1 MWVEYMDGPG
11 LERFG
16 GDTASAEFVAF
27 AVGAELLEF
36 SAVVAASKVKRS
48 FNPKPDRKAKERL
61 IEAFDPEAGLIA
73 SSFLQ
78 HCVADMLAGA
88 VEDERTAI
96 EALDDWVRTVL
107 PVAQEDLGY
116 YEDVKAQYLDAGNGS
131 LMVALGAFTHRAIAI
146 ATSGNVPDL
155 PMFRPVEGLDWREW
169 ITVDDKQWD
178 VPLHLGLAP
187 KWDEAAETYLL
198 AVERSAD

>member
-1 MWVEYMDGPG
+1 MWVEQLDGPG

-36 SAVVAASKVKRS
+36 SAVVAASKVKRT
-48 FNPKPDRKAKERL
+48 FNPKPDRKAQERL
-61 IEAFDPEAGLIA
+61 IEAFDAEAGLTA
-73 SSFLQ
+73 SVFLQ

-88 VEDERTAI
+88 VEEERAAI
-96 EALDDWVRTVL
+96 EALDDRVRRTV
-107 PVAQEDLGY
+107 PVAHEDLGY
-116 YEDVKAQYLDAGNGS
+116 YQDVRREYLDAGNGS

-178 VPLHLGLAP
+178 MPLHLGLAP

-198 AVERSAD
+198 AISR